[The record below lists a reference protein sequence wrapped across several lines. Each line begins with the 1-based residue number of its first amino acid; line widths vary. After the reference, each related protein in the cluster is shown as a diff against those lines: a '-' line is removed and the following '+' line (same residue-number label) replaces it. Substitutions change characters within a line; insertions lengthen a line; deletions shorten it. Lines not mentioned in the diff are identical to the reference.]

1 MGNGTQGNYEKN
13 GCGKQASDLHSNNL
27 AQRIIYQFL
36 LDNSLEDHLTSIRTF
51 YKEQA
56 DFMITSMK
64 QFFPV
69 QVKWIVPKGGM
80 FIWATLPEE
89 INATT
94 LLEKAI
100 EQNVLFVP
108 GQNFYVGGLQ
118 GSNSLRINF
127 SHSSKAEILKG
138 IKIMGALIRDLL

>member
-1 MGNGTQGNYEKN
+1 
-13 GCGKQASDLHSNNL
+13 
-27 AQRIIYQFL
+27 
-36 LDNSLEDHLTSIRTF
+36 
-51 YKEQA
+51 
-56 DFMITSMK
+56 MITSMK
-64 QFFPV
+64 QFFPD

-89 INATT
+89 LDATT

-108 GQNFYVGGLQ
+108 GQNFYVSGLQ

-138 IKIMGALIRDLL
+138 IKILGALIRDLH